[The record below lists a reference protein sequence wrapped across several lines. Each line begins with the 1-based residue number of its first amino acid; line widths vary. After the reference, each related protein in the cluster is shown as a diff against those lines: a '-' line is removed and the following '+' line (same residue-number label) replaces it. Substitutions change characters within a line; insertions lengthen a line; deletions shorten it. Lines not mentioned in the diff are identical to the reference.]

1 MKQLFHEIKI
11 NTNGQGLYDFTEKTV
26 SWIDKQKIDH
36 VAQMISPIIEDKI
49 DIIKSMGVET
59 LNNDEKFHEKFS
71 DKIYSLLALSSGGV
85 IKIIPFFKKKFYAS
99 MIEVKNEIVEIDG
112 EEISIRPDFKEK
124 LPQAV
129 LRGLKK

>member
-1 MKQLFHEIKI
+1 MF
-11 NTNGQGLYDFTEKTV
+11 G
-26 SWIDKQKIDH
+26 IDKDKIDK
-36 VAQMISPIIEDKI
+36 VTQMISPIIEDKI
-49 DIIKSMGVET
+49 DIIKNMGVET

-71 DKIYSLLALSSGGV
+71 DKIYSLLALSSAGV

>member
-1 MKQLFHEIKI
+1 
-11 NTNGQGLYDFTEKTV
+11 
-26 SWIDKQKIDH
+26 
-36 VAQMISPIIEDKI
+36 MISPIIEDKI

-85 IKIIPFFKKKFYAS
+85 IKIVPFLKKKFYAS

>member
-1 MKQLFHEIKI
+1 
-11 NTNGQGLYDFTEKTV
+11 
-26 SWIDKQKIDH
+26 
-36 VAQMISPIIEDKI
+36 MISPIIEDKI

-59 LNNDEKFHEKFS
+59 LNNDEKFS

>member
-1 MKQLFHEIKI
+1 MNMF
-11 NTNGQGLYDFTEKTV
+11 G
-26 SWIDKQKIDH
+26 IDKQKIDQ